1 MACNDVKRIELI
13 ERTVEAIGQAVLKQ
27 RVELDAIHST
37 IHELG
42 DTVLK
47 QREEHLR
54 VQADKFENV
63 ELFRCANFENTE
75 LLRRAFGLPS
85 AGSTQLAPI
94 TQASQPTQPMQLPCF
109 KQKIAEL
116 KAERAQ
122 AEQLKTQLKT
132 LKQQALKQR
141 LAEIKKEGV

>member
-1 MACNDVKRIELI
+1 MACKDAERIELI

-42 DTVLK
+42 NTVLK

-54 VQADKFENV
+54 VQADNLENV

-75 LLRRAFGLPS
+75 LLRRAFGFPS

-94 TQASQPTQPMQLPCF
+94 TQPMQPVQLPCL
-109 KQKIAEL
+109 KQKIAEM
-116 KAERAQ
+116 KKERAQ
-122 AEQLKTQLKT
+122 AEQLKTLKH
-132 LKQQALKQR
+132 QAIKQR
-141 LAEIKKEGV
+141 LAEMKKEGV